1 MIKSHFFGMARTGN
15 HKNLIPV
22 AAETVGHVVRNQYI
36 IIGYNTLYGRHY
48 RLGAQIDINFVRM
61 CLEVRRRHRQQ
72 QRVTP
77 AAHLVNVAGEVYA
90 IDIEGD
96 IAKICRIAAFAYE
109 LFDTVVTAHVPM
121 YGLTVLQQ

>member
-1 MIKSHFFGMARTGN
+1 
-15 HKNLIPV
+15 
-22 AAETVGHVVRNQYI
+22 
-36 IIGYNTLYGRHY
+36 
-48 RLGAQIDINFVRM
+48 M

-96 IAKICRIAAFAYE
+96 IAKICWIAAFAYE